1 MSHCPDAL
9 DFTLPPAQRRRGRE
23 RLFYRWL
30 VYAALLG
37 MLPALA
43 LALRIDAQTSGLGIA
58 NRLLNQ
64 ELQTLQPQLEQLAAS
79 KSNIADMQSRLEIL
93 RQQAI
98 HRAQAASLLRAAS
111 AAAMPEIT
119 LYRIT
124 LHTHKAELRGHAAD
138 VRDIQAY
145 ADALRHAGLEQ
156 VAIGDLRTTDR
167 HAGGGRYD
175 FTLSLPQL
183 PAGGQR

>member
-9 DFTLPPAQRRRGRE
+9 NFALSPTQRRRGRE

-30 VYAALLG
+30 AYAVLLG
-37 MLPALA
+37 MLPVLILA
-43 LALRIDAQTSGLGIA
+43 MRIDAHTSGLGIA

-79 KSNIADMQSRLEIL
+79 KSNIADLQSRLEIL
-93 RQQAI
+93 RQKASL
-98 HRAQAASLLRAAS
+98 RAQAAALLRAAS
-111 AAAMPEIT
+111 AAAMPEIR
-119 LYRIT
+119 LYRIVLQT
-124 LHTHKAELRGHAAD
+124 DKGELRGHAAD

-156 VAIGDLRTTDR
+156 VTIGDLRITDK

-175 FTLSLPQL
+175 FALSLPQL
-183 PAGGQR
+183 PVGGQR

>member
-1 MSHCPDAL
+1 
-9 DFTLPPAQRRRGRE
+9 
-23 RLFYRWL
+23 
-30 VYAALLG
+30 
-37 MLPALA
+37 
-43 LALRIDAQTSGLGIA
+43 
-58 NRLLNQ
+58 
-64 ELQTLQPQLEQLAAS
+64 
-79 KSNIADMQSRLEIL
+79 
-93 RQQAI
+93 
-98 HRAQAASLLRAAS
+98 
-111 AAAMPEIT
+111 MPEIA

-156 VAIGDLRTTDR
+156 VAIGDLRTTDQ